1 MSKSGFVVILYEQS
15 TRGNKSEHVER
26 EEQSQAISGM
36 SENGISKRIFIYS
49 FQKSLNL
56 PEELSD
62 MHPEVDVRVLHF
74 EPSFQ

>member
-36 SENGISKRIFIYS
+36 SENGISRRIFIIP
-49 FQKSLNL
+49 KKPKI

>member
-36 SENGISKRIFIYS
+36 SENGISRNFLFFSKKAKI
-49 FQKSLNL
+49 

>member
-36 SENGISKRIFIYS
+36 SENGISRRIF
-49 FQKSLNL
+49 SLFFFNKAKI